1 MKNWTFV
8 GYAGGYKYSIN
19 DATGNCIATGLD
31 RAFIEQIRTLRDSHA
46 ELIPALRET
55 AKALNMARAIMSS
68 KEARDLAGE
77 LIDNAL
83 AVLKRAEQLTK
94 DK

>member
-1 MKNWTFV
+1 MKDWRFV
-8 GYAGGYKYSIN
+8 PTESSRLGDIQ
-19 DATGNCIATGLD
+19 DADGKTVA
-31 RAFIEQIRTLRDSHA
+31 RALWRSEAERILALRDSHA